1 MARSSSYGN
10 LLAIPRWVS
19 GGEFGDITNLLNQR
33 EASFE
38 NLDQER
44 AMTELRN
51 MQVEQAQQAQ
61 DYQDAIAGRFSSG
74 APSDLRD
81 VYQQMIQVA
90 NETGNPL
97 QAIDIME
104 KVSNLEQESQRQ
116 KLIDLKNAA
125 DLADTLP
132 FDRINSVLPGVI
144 TPEEASAIR
153 AERARRATRAGGGE
167 EADPLS
173 KNVVFLLDPNGTPT
187 AVPRALYN
195 QYIAQRYVDPE
206 RSSPALVAQAQQKA
220 AEALRGTEEQGPGF
234 MDRMLGFLGGS
245 RPGEAEAEKQKQL
258 VAELPQKFDTYRNR
272 KTGQVVRVP
281 AGQKPK

>member
-10 LLAIPRWVS
+10 LLAIPKWVS
-19 GGEFGDITNLLNQR
+19 GGEYGDISNMLNQR

-44 AMTELRN
+44 AMTDLRD

-61 DYQDAIAGRFSSG
+61 DFQDAIAGRFSGG
-74 APSDLRD
+74 APSDLRG

-97 QAIDIME
+97 QAINIME
-104 KVSNLEQESQRQ
+104 KVNNLEQESQRQ
-116 KLIDLKNAA
+116 RLFDLKNAA

-153 AERARRATRAGGGE
+153 AERARRATRAGGSE

-195 QYIAQRYVDPE
+195 QYIAQSYVDPE
-206 RSSPALVAQAQQKA
+206 RSSPALVLQAQQKA
-220 AEALRGTEEQGPGF
+220 AQSLKGAEESGPGL
-234 MDRMLGFLGGS
+234 MDRMLGFLGGG
-245 RPGEAEAEKQKQL
+245 RPGEAEAAKQKQL

-272 KTGQVVRVP
+272 KTGQVVTVP